1 MVDYFAPPRPA
12 SHRGAPSANTLRVA
26 VIGGGPSALVAV
38 KTLLDGAD
46 RWASD
51 GVAGSSK
58 AASDGG
64 PAFDVAVDLYE
75 QEDRV
80 GGTFRE
86 CPVGW
91 AVVLL
96 GCSCSPTYN
105 DSPLSRSPGYRSY
118 PTSTL
123 VSSKQLTSY
132 SDFRM
137 PLSHTDHLTLYEYC
151 DYLEAYV
158 HYFKLPTRSRK
169 WRMNTKVVQ
178 IRRAKEGEEGNH
190 ILAWEDLKTGEK
202 GSEWYDALALCTGLH
217 VEASVPEI
225 PGFPPLVQGD
235 VYGDRVT
242 KKSETAKGDVDEA
255 TNDSAPSQDNLSG
268 PQSRILSLH
277 SSQFKDPQIFK
288 DQRVL
293 IMGTGETGMDMG
305 YLAVKNGAK
314 EIVMCTRGGFLSFPA
329 VLSDFVVMG
338 VKFEGKLPIDG
349 LISNL
354 FEVSRFKPRRAPL
367 NASDIGFTFLIS
379 SRLRGFIPG

>member
-1 MVDYFAPPRPA
+1 MTSSPF
-12 SHRGAPSANTLRVA
+12 
-26 VIGGGPSALVAV
+26 
-38 KTLLDGAD
+38 LLT
-46 RWASD
+46 
-51 GVAGSSK
+51 
-58 AASDGG
+58 
-64 PAFDVAVDLYE
+64 PL
-75 QEDRV
+75 
-80 GGTFRE
+80 
-86 CPVGW
+86 P
-91 AVVLL
+91 
-96 GCSCSPTYN
+96 
-105 DSPLSRSPGYRSY
+105 PLSHCSGYRSY

-137 PLSHTDHLTLYEYC
+137 PLSHTDHLTLDEYC
-151 DYLEAYV
+151 EYLEAYV
-158 HYFKLPTRSRK
+158 HHFKLPTRSRK
-169 WRMNTKVVQ
+169 WRMNTKVMQ

-190 ILAWEDLKTGEK
+190 ILTWEDLKTGEK

-225 PGFPPLVQGD
+225 PGFPPLLQGD
-235 VYGDRVT
+235 VYSDRLAA
-242 KKSETAKGDVDEA
+242 KKIDTAKKDVGEVKD
-255 TNDSAPSQDNLSG
+255 DSAPSQDNLSG
-268 PQSRILSLH
+268 AQARILSLH

-354 FEVSRFKPRRAPL
+354 FEVSRNRLRRKSGP
-367 NASDIGFTFLIS
+367 SI
-379 SRLRGFIPG
+379 SRLRSVSFSLSLDRLGPSMGCLLPIALVRFRLWSQASPLGPHRYTGGLLSVGRRAASGALGTGLCVPQQVGQGDALPQSRLQEATLARRVLCALP